1 MTVASKDR
9 SNSMIVDCCTYTW
22 ETSAQLGRGAPAH
35 DHLPHL
41 PEYAAEPSGA
51 GTGKHLE
58 AAEPVDTTI
67 VLGFKSHY
75 LDAEI
80 SNDEVAAYVRAH
92 PGKLIGFA
100 GIDPAQ
106 PKEAIAEMARA
117 KAELGMRGI
126 GVAPAAQDYHP
137 SNSQSMQVYG
147 EVAQAGLPIVFHT
160 GVQITASTKL
170 EYARPFLL
178 DEVARELPQLKM
190 VIAHM
195 GYPWVN
201 ETIVLLAKHAN
212 VFAEISWLLH
222 QPWQAYQALLSAHQ
236 YGVTHKLLFGSGFP
250 AAAASDCIEALYS
263 INHMVHGTN
272 LPVIPRESLR
282 GIVERDALELL
293 GIPAPLSSNAPA
305 TTTQDF
311 AAADES

>member
-1 MTVASKDR
+1 
-9 SNSMIVDCCTYTW
+9 MIVDCCTYTW
-22 ETSAQLGRGAPAH
+22 ETSAQLGRGAPAEN
-35 DHLPHL
+35 HLPHL
-41 PEYAAEPSGA
+41 PEYATEPSGT

-92 PGKLIGFA
+92 PDKLIGFA

-106 PKEAIAEMARA
+106 PKEALAELSRA
-117 KAELGMRGI
+117 KEELGMRGI

-137 SNSQSMQVYG
+137 SDSQSMVVYAA
-147 EVAQAGLPIVFHT
+147 VAQAGLPIVFHT

-178 DEVARELPQLKM
+178 DEVARELPQLKI

-282 GIVERDALELL
+282 GIVERDALSLL
-293 GIPAPLSSNAPA
+293 GIPSPLSSNAPA
-305 TTTQDF
+305 PTTQDF
-311 AAADES
+311 AAPDES